1 MNISDMIAAT
11 IQSLLDQQGG
21 TTQIQRN
28 ELAETLGCV
37 PSQINYVITS
47 RFTPEQGYIIES
59 KRGGGGYI
67 RIIRVR
73 NSQKNTIMHLINSI
87 GDELDEGSARVIL
100 KNLSYD
106 NFITDREVKMILSAI
121 SERTFQGIVP
131 AQARA
136 AVRSKLFKTML
147 LNTIED

>member
-1 MNISDMIAAT
+1 
-11 IQSLLDQQGG
+11 
-21 TTQIQRN
+21 
-28 ELAETLGCV
+28 
-37 PSQINYVITS
+37 
-47 RFTPEQGYIIES
+47 
-59 KRGGGGYI
+59 
-67 RIIRVR
+67 
-73 NSQKNTIMHLINSI
+73 MHLINSI

>member
-67 RIIRVR
+67 RIMRVR

-106 NFITDREVKMILSAI
+106 NFINDREVKMILSAI

-136 AVRSKLFKTML
+136 TVRSKLFKTML